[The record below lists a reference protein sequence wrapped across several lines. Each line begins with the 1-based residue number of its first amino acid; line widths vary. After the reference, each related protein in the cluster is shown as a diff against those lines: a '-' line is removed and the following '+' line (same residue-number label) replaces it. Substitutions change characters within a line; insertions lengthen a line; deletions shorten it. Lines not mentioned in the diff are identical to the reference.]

1 MKTTENISLA
11 GYAFTIES
19 DAYSELD
26 AYLTDIHE
34 AFATDASAEE
44 ITADIEARI
53 AELLKE
59 KYIPGM
65 AVSLEMVNEIKK
77 RIGDPKM
84 LAADEPE
91 VSETPSDDKEARKQ
105 HNSLKNRHLY
115 RNLEEKVLGGV
126 CAGLGNYFGIDRVL
140 FRILFLLFFFIGFL
154 GIDDGPYFG
163 FSLLAYICLWIAMPA
178 ARTAE
183 QKREMKGKPTN
194 LDSYRSK
201 DFDFGTEVREAAQSP
216 AGRTIKRAG
225 GVFLGILLFI
235 IGLGGMLGCALI
247 PSIEHIIGYEI
258 ADEIADFGP
267 LDAEEMFIADLL
279 TGNSTLWIM
288 IMVIT
293 GLMFIWFIYNGIM
306 LLFDLKAPSWRPG
319 LILFIAWVISIFII
333 FAYILKMTVEAFP
346 SLIINNI

>member
-65 AVSLEMVNEIKK
+65 AVSLEMINEIKK

-126 CAGLGNYFGIDRVL
+126 CAGLGSYFGIDRVL

-201 DFDFGTEVREAAQSP
+201 DFDFGTEVRDAAQSP

-235 IGLGGMLGCALI
+235 IGMGGMLGCAFI
-247 PSIEHIIGYEI
+247 PSVEHIIGYGI

-319 LILFIAWVISIFII
+319 LILFIAWVISIFVII
-333 FAYILKMTVEAFP
+333 AYILKMTAEAFP
-346 SLIINNI
+346 SLIINHI

>member
-1 MKTTENISLA
+1 MQHGTNLHEALKQSETVLKHKLDKMKTTENISLA

-126 CAGLGNYFGIDRVL
+126 CAGLGSYFGIDRVL

-194 LDSYRSK
+194 LGK
-201 DFDFGTEVREAAQSP
+201 EQ
-216 AGRTIKRAG
+216 
-225 GVFLGILLFI
+225 L
-235 IGLGGMLGCALI
+235 IGLDAAWDELARG
-247 PSIEHIIGYEI
+247 IETIR
-258 ADEIADFGP
+258 
-267 LDAEEMFIADLL
+267 
-279 TGNSTLWIM
+279 
-288 IMVIT
+288 
-293 GLMFIWFIYNGIM
+293 NGS
-306 LLFDLKAPSWRPG
+306 KA
-319 LILFIAWVISIFII
+319 
-333 FAYILKMTVEAFP
+333 
-346 SLIINNI
+346 